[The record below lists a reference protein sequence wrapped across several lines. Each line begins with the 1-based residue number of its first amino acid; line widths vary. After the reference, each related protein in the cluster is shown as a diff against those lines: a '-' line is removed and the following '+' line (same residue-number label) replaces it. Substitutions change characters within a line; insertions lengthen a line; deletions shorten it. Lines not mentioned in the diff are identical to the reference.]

1 VARAGRMTL
10 TCTSCGESFYLHE
23 DLESPYP
30 VFEDDVAT
38 RQVVL
43 MHGGHICVE
52 TTKEASAQWDGR
64 EPYVSPSGS
73 SADGVLPCGR
83 LGCFADFTGSCCIY
97 CGKETP

>member
-1 VARAGRMTL
+1 VTAHP
-10 TCTSCGESFYLHE
+10 E
-23 DLESPYP
+23 
-30 VFEDDVAT
+30 
-38 RQVVL
+38 
-43 MHGGHICVE
+43 GGFDILGLP
-52 TTKEASAQWDGR
+52 AQWDGR